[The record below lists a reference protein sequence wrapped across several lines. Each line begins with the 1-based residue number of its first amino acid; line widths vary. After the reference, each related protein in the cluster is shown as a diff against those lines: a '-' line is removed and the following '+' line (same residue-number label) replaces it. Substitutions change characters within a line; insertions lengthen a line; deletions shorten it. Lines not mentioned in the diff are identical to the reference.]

1 MFQIILYLSLII
13 LIQSASYKELKKHG
27 SVEVP
32 PETKVYFDIRKFD
45 VGKLLEFEITMD
57 LSHGFSSDR
66 TQYEFYIEQVP
77 ATSYY
82 DSHYWNT
89 NNLRK
94 VVNKNVSCDSD
105 DECTFSWEEIKE
117 EGKNYIYI
125 IPLAPFSNFYTFW
138 DKEIEIEHLGGL
150 SAGAI
155 AGIVIGCLAFVG
167 IIAAII
173 GCCCCRN
180 NPRCYTCCYNCC
192 PCCHCCLCCCRSS
205 QYGLSS
211 TVPITP
217 AVIPGPTP
225 VSVVTP
231 VYPPPVY
238 PPPVYP
244 SSIPYSSSG
253 AYI

>member
-57 LSHGFSSDR
+57 LFHGGDR
-66 TQYEFYIEQVP
+66 TKYEFYIEQVP

-82 DSHYWNT
+82 DSHYWDT

-94 VVNKNVSCDSD
+94 VINKNVSCDSD